1 MFCRR
6 LPLLLVP
13 DRIGAGLEIDRTA
26 CVFPPFQNVNHRV
39 GIPMVGI
46 SGFRTWSLD
55 ADLPLICGGIQNL
68 FLLQE
73 LGDLHRPPALHAQL
87 EDTPHYHCRHF
98 VHDPFRFVLRVF
110 TITER
115 NIGCQ
120 GYTTLALCF
129 LHSPDFAA
137 GGWDEK
143 DRLHF
148 Q

>member
-1 MFCRR
+1 MRWDSE
-6 LPLLLVP
+6 P
-13 DRIGAGLEIDRTA
+13 
-26 CVFPPFQNVNHRV
+26 FPPARAWRSASAPV
-39 GIPMVGI
+39 
-46 SGFRTWSLD
+46 
-55 ADLPLICGGIQNL
+55 
-68 FLLQE
+68 
-73 LGDLHRPPALHAQL
+73 LHAQL

-143 DRLHF
+143 GPPTLSVDGLAGGAALVQKGFLGFSLVVETSVPCWHIGNIGAFHRRNIICSVGF
-148 Q
+148 